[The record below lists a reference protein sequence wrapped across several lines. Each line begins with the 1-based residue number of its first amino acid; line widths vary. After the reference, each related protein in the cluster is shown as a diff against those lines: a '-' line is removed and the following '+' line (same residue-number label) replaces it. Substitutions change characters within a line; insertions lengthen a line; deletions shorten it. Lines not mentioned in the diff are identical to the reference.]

1 MSSDIY
7 NRSRGNQ
14 NWRKLHFTAIEE
26 KLRTVDNLKE
36 RSAVIDMFQ
45 SAPFLNVN
53 TSETYVLKPAIASPQ
68 INVFLVLVNT
78 S

>member
-36 RSAVIDMFQ
+36 RSAVIDMLGN
-45 SAPFLNVN
+45 S
-53 TSETYVLKPAIASPQ
+53 ISPISKRQ
-68 INVFLVLVNT
+68 YK
-78 S
+78 

>member
-14 NWRKLHFTAIEE
+14 NWRELHFTAIEE

-36 RSAVIDMFQ
+36 RSVVIDMLGN
-45 SAPFLNVN
+45 S
-53 TSETYVLKPAIASPQ
+53 ISPISKRQ
-68 INVFLVLVNT
+68 YK
-78 S
+78 